1 MDPNN
6 PIVSFLPLIAI
17 MAIMYFLMI
26 RPQQKREQERKAK
39 ISAVQKG
46 DEILTVGGVYGK
58 VTQIDETSVLA
69 QVDTN
74 TKLRID
80 KNAIQTVVGKEEKK

>member
-1 MDPNN
+1 MG
-6 PIVSFLPLIAI
+6 
-17 MAIMYFLMI
+17 IMYFLMI
-26 RPQQKREQERKAK
+26 RPQQQREKERKAK
-39 ISAVQKG
+39 IAGIQKG

-80 KNAIQTVVGKEEKK
+80 KNAIQTVINKEEKKA